1 MKIINKIMYIIT
13 MISIILLSYFVTTLN
28 VLPKKYYIP
37 FIIIMVIWAILLTF
51 INIKAKKKLIKI
63 LTLIVMILSI
73 ILNSVGIYY
82 VYNTNKFFQR
92 LSDVIETKQYYV
104 VVKKDSKY
112 EKLKDLKNKKIGLFD
127 TETKNYK
134 NAIKKLDSSIKIK
147 HVDYNNISEL
157 VDELL
162 NDKVDSILIN
172 SNVKEILDENIK
184 EFKSNT
190 KVIKTIDVAIK
201 KEETK
206 KEENKNESFNI
217 LISGIDTGGEI
228 SNTSRSDVNIIVS
241 VNKNT
246 HEIVLTSVP
255 RDMFVQLHGTTGL
268 KDKLTHAGI
277 YGIDMSRQTLEDF
290 LEIKIDYYVRVNFT
304 SVVNIV
310 DAIGGVDVDNDIA
323 FTRHGRYYAQGRIHM
338 NGNDTLGYCRE
349 RYKMPSGDWNRG
361 LHQEEVVKAIINK
374 VSTSP
379 ELLTNYSEIIS
390 SLEHLVQTN
399 IPQDLLKE
407 YIKDQIN
414 SMQPW
419 EINYYAVGGSGAD
432 YQETYSAPGVRL
444 YVTIP
449 NEEHRQHASKVINSV
464 NAGMKYKDIA
474 W

>member
-1 MKIINKIMYIIT
+1 MKIINKIMYVIT

-172 SNVKEILDENIK
+172 SNVKEILDENIN

-201 KEETK
+201 KKKLKKKKTK
-206 KEENKNESFNI
+206 TNH
-217 LISGIDTGGEI
+217 LIS
-228 SNTSRSDVNIIVS
+228 
-241 VNKNT
+241 
-246 HEIVLTSVP
+246 
-255 RDMFVQLHGTTGL
+255 
-268 KDKLTHAGI
+268 
-277 YGIDMSRQTLEDF
+277 
-290 LEIKIDYYVRVNFT
+290 
-304 SVVNIV
+304 
-310 DAIGGVDVDNDIA
+310 
-323 FTRHGRYYAQGRIHM
+323 
-338 NGNDTLGYCRE
+338 
-349 RYKMPSGDWNRG
+349 
-361 LHQEEVVKAIINK
+361 
-374 VSTSP
+374 
-379 ELLTNYSEIIS
+379 
-390 SLEHLVQTN
+390 
-399 IPQDLLKE
+399 
-407 YIKDQIN
+407 
-414 SMQPW
+414 
-419 EINYYAVGGSGAD
+419 
-432 YQETYSAPGVRL
+432 
-444 YVTIP
+444 
-449 NEEHRQHASKVINSV
+449 
-464 NAGMKYKDIA
+464 
-474 W
+474 